1 MRSTQT
7 KIHVEKKYLEIADQ
21 LNQEKMQ
28 RMKVQNFMTGLE
40 YELNK

>member
-21 LNQEKMQ
+21 LN
-28 RMKVQNFMTGLE
+28 
-40 YELNK
+40 